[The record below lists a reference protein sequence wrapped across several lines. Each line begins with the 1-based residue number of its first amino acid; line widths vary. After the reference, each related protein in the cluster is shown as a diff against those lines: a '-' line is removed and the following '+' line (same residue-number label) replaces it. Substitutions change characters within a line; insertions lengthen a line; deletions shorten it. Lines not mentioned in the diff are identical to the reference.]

1 MKISVRRS
9 DNASILDISGNI
21 DMSNSPEVR
30 KALLREIRENTRLG
44 PSTGSI
50 VEEAISRDIPWI
62 RLNNQ
67 SLVQLG
73 YGKNQVRFRATMT
86 EKTSSIAVEARTA
99 LGPAAKQAAAALVE
113 AALEP
118 GH

>member
-1 MKISVRRS
+1 LPKRLLTATEY
-9 DNASILDISGNI
+9 DLEKDIQQ
-21 DMSNSPEVR
+21 M
-30 KALLREIRENTRLG
+30 REIRENTRLG

-50 VEEAISRDIPWI
+50 VEEAIARRIPWI

-86 EKTSSIAVEARTA
+86 EKTSSIAVDIASNKDETKRLLQEQAI
-99 LGPAAKQAAAALVE
+99 PVAK
-113 AALEP
+113 
-118 GH
+118 GHDHQQNRAGD